1 MTIEEIAQVSGK
13 SINTIYHHAKRLGR
27 TPTLEELKNAKKGR
41 PRKYK

>member
-1 MTIEEIAQVSGK
+1 MTIEDLAVMSGK

-27 TPTLEELKNAKKGR
+27 TPTLEELINAKRGR